1 MSIKDFFLLFKIP
14 KMIICLYVLVQNFEW
29 VSYLDT
35 TKLATK
41 LSSTWMYLK
50 CSMNLE
56 KSNNA
61 VEVTINIHGIS
72 VIDYLNENFIK
83 V

>member
-1 MSIKDFFLLFKIP
+1 
-14 KMIICLYVLVQNFEW
+14 
-29 VSYLDT
+29 
-35 TKLATK
+35 
-41 LSSTWMYLK
+41 
-50 CSMNLE
+50 MNLE